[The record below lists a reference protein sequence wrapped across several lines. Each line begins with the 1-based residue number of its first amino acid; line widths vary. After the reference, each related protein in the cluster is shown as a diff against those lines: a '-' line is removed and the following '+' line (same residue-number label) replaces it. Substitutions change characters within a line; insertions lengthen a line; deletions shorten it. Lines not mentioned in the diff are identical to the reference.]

1 MANIARLG
9 VVLGLNSAEFTK
21 GMESAKKSV
30 VSFAQDAMP
39 MLKNAALVG
48 VAALTGMVYKSLQLS
63 DQIADLAAATELSVS
78 SVLKISDAFQQSG
91 GKYEEA
97 GKSIQKFSETVDNAA
112 KGSFELQ
119 KAFSTV
125 GISLS
130 DLSKLSVEQL
140 FYKAV
145 DGISKVSDSATKA
158 GVKMD
163 LFGKSMRNIDVSGF
177 NDQLKEGTSDFD
189 EYAKGIKAAAD
200 LADKLEKNLRELV
213 LIFTKELGP
222 TLNRI
227 FDTINVKGG
236 VSEKVFGGLR
246 DIILDAWYNIEKFVI
261 TLQKLEVVLNQLPG
275 GSKQF
280 ENFGEQLDALDEKA
294 RLLKEK
300 VYGSPTV
307 VTLPKITVLS
317 GEGEGTGGRN
327 VKAGKN
333 PEAEQEKKIQAM
345 IRMASLN
352 ADEFHREQTHAS
364 EMAASREHMN
374 SLTENGRKIQESVN
388 EVLDATSRKI
398 KEISDKREEAVSKE
412 SDPRIIAAYDEQIA
426 KIQIMGNE
434 FATLAGEQTAAS
446 IEAQKTFSYGWNQ
459 AFQQYAE
466 DAENYAKVGKDMFS
480 AVTGAMSNAIT
491 QFVESGKFSFKD
503 FAGSVIKDLIRIQ
516 LQAQAT
522 ALFNKG
528 LKLVMGA
535 IGSYSGGATTMGA
548 GSLEGGEG
556 ALSFAVDMTRANGG
570 TVSGGSPYMVG
581 ERGAELFIP
590 GRSGT
595 VIPNNNLRDVMGGG
609 GVTYNGTVIQN
620 MQAIDTQSGLQF
632 LAKNKMNIYA
642 LNQSAGRSMPASR

>member
-30 VSFAQDAMP
+30 TSFAQDAMP

-48 VAALTGMVYKSLQLS
+48 AAALTGMIYKSLQLS

-91 GKYEEA
+91 GKYDDA

-119 KAFSTV
+119 KAFSSV
-125 GISLS
+125 GISLD
-130 DLSKLSVEQL
+130 DLAKLSVEQL
-140 FYKAV
+140 FYKAI

-177 NDQLKEGTSDFD
+177 NDQLKEGKSDFD
-189 EYAKGIKAAAD
+189 EYALGIKAAAD
-200 LADKLEKNLRELV
+200 LADKLEKNIRELV

-236 VSEKVFGGLR
+236 LSEKVFGGLR
-246 DIILDAWYNIEKFVI
+246 DIILSAWYNIEKFVI

-280 ENFGEQLDALDEKA
+280 ENWGEQLDALDEKA
-294 RLLKEK
+294 RLLKDK
-300 VYGSPTV
+300 VYGAPIV
-307 VTLPKITVLS
+307 ATLPLITVT
-317 GEGEGTGGRN
+317 GGDDGKEGKGGRN
-327 VKAGKN
+327 VKTGKD
-333 PEAEQEKKIQAM
+333 PAAEQEKKIQAM

-374 SLTENGRKIQESVN
+374 SLTQNGRKIQESVN

-412 SDPRIIAAYDEQIA
+412 ADPRLIAAYDEQIA
-426 KIQIMGNE
+426 KLQIMGNE
-434 FATLAGEQTAAS
+434 FATLAGEQSAAS
-446 IEAQKTFSYGWNQ
+446 IEAQNTFSYGWNQ
-459 AFQQYAE
+459 AFAQYAE
-466 DAENYAKVGKDMFS
+466 DAENYATIGKDMFS
-480 AVTGAMSNAIT
+480 AVTGSMSRAID

-503 FAGSVIKDLIRIQ
+503 FASSVIKDLIKIQ

-528 LKLVMGA
+528 LKLIMGA
-535 IGSYSGGATTMGA
+535 VSAYSGGASAIGA

-556 ALSFAVDMTRANGG
+556 ALSFPIDMRANCG

-581 ERGAELFIP
+581 ERGPEIFMP
-590 GRSGT
+590 SRSGT
-595 VIPNNNLRDVMGGG
+595 VIPNNNLGGMG
-609 GVTYNGTVIQN
+609 GVTNITNNYID
-620 MQAIDTQSGLQF
+620 AIDTKSFEDRIYGSSRAVWAANAYANKGLS
-632 LAKNKMNIYA
+632 N
-642 LNQSAGRSMPASR
+642 SRSRT